1 MVDDAFATR
10 SPRYSHARGIRHSGD
25 KCGYGICCHFGL
37 TCVNLHSP
45 GEVEF
50 FTKRQDLR
58 LQLREMA
65 LEIEGKKISHSRAK
79 LASRK
84 PLLDCTNQT
93 AQPSSRGA
101 APAQAKQPKKRA
113 SPPKRTPQPTAA
125 ATLPTVSARP
135 VSPTRPPPPTPHAT
149 AMLIRQDIGVHPHKR
164 CASMGFKCSKEC
176 SVCTTQDNP
185 RWAGKWKPGST
196 YAVWARTDPPSWIRR
211 HLLSLSVLLWIPQ
224 KGTPSLPIMVC
235 ACAGD
240 QTSTTYGCMIITLT
254 TGSPFGD
261 RMV

>member
-1 MVDDAFATR
+1 
-10 SPRYSHARGIRHSGD
+10 
-25 KCGYGICCHFGL
+25 L

-65 LEIEGKKISHSRAK
+65 LEIEGKNISHSRAK

-125 ATLPTVSARP
+125 ATPPKVPARP
-135 VSPTRPPPPTPHAT
+135 VSPTRPPPPMPHAT
-149 AMLIRQDIGVHPHKR
+149 AMLTRQDIDVHPHKLKR

-176 SVCTTQDNP
+176 SVRTTQDNP

-196 YAVWARTDPPSWIRR
+196 YAVWARTDPPSW
-211 HLLSLSVLLWIPQ
+211 
-224 KGTPSLPIMVC
+224 
-235 ACAGD
+235 D
-240 QTSTTYGCMIITLT
+240 QTPPPLLERFVVDPAKGNTITADYGVRWGPAKHDLWVHDYHTDHWFPVWGQDGIVLMQPCQQ
-254 TGSPFGD
+254 
-261 RMV
+261 

>member
-1 MVDDAFATR
+1 MSSSTTGNFATKRPTRR
-10 SPRYSHARGIRHSGD
+10 SKPRRPAAPATGTGTGPIRPLKKPPPAPTGVT
-25 KCGYGICCHFGL
+25 CGYGICCHFGL

-113 SPPKRTPQPTAA
+113 SPRKRTPQPTAA
-125 ATLPTVSARP
+125 ATPPKVPARP
-135 VSPTRPPPPTPHAT
+135 VSPTRPPPHAT
-149 AMLIRQDIGVHPHKR
+149 CNSHAD
-164 CASMGFKCSKEC
+164 
-176 SVCTTQDNP
+176 
-185 RWAGKWKPGST
+185 ST
-196 YAVWARTDPPSWIRR
+196 GY
-211 HLLSLSVLLWIPQ
+211 
-224 KGTPSLPIMVC
+224 
-235 ACAGD
+235 
-240 QTSTTYGCMIITLT
+240 
-254 TGSPFGD
+254 
-261 RMV
+261 

>member
-1 MVDDAFATR
+1 MSSSTTGKFSSRPPPDSTKRSARRPKPRRPAAPATGAGTG
-10 SPRYSHARGIRHSGD
+10 PIRPLKKPPPAPTGVT
-25 KCGYGICCHFGL
+25 CGYGICCHFGL

-101 APAQAKQPKKRA
+101 APAQAFEAAKETRLPSKEDTPAHCSCHTTDSA
-113 SPPKRTPQPTAA
+113 STPSVSYTPT
-125 ATLPTVSARP
+125 
-135 VSPTRPPPPTPHAT
+135 PPPHHMQQP
-149 AMLIRQDIGVHPHKR
+149 
-164 CASMGFKCSKEC
+164 C
-176 SVCTTQDNP
+176 
-185 RWAGKWKPGST
+185 
-196 YAVWARTDPPSWIRR
+196 
-211 HLLSLSVLLWIPQ
+211 
-224 KGTPSLPIMVC
+224 
-235 ACAGD
+235 
-240 QTSTTYGCMIITLT
+240 
-254 TGSPFGD
+254 
-261 RMV
+261 